1 MNNRLGFCCP
11 FVGKETKI
19 GQHFTSD
26 DELRLFESEQNKIW
40 EGNKFF
46 RYTSM
51 SFQNIEI
58 AVTVDDNDDDD
69 DDDNDDDNDDVM
81 TIMIMMT
88 MITMTLVI

>member
-1 MNNRLGFCCP
+1 MNNRLGLCCP
-11 FVGKETKI
+11 FVGNETRI
-19 GQHFTSD
+19 GQHFTSS

-58 AVTVDDNDDDD
+58 AVTVDDDDD
-69 DDDNDDDNDDVM
+69 DDDNHDDNDDVM

-88 MITMTLVI
+88 MITI

>member
-11 FVGKETKI
+11 FVGNETRI
-19 GQHFTSD
+19 GQHFTSS

-46 RYTSM
+46 CYTSM

-58 AVTVDDNDDDD
+58 AVTVDDDDD

-88 MITMTLVI
+88 MITI

>member
-11 FVGKETKI
+11 FVGNETRI
-19 GQHFTSD
+19 GQHFTSS
-26 DELRLFESEQNKIW
+26 DELHLFESERNRIW
-40 EGNKFF
+40 EGNKCF

-51 SFQNIEI
+51 SYQNIEI
-58 AVTVDDNDDDD
+58 AVTDDD
-69 DDDNDDDNDDVM
+69 DDDNDDVM

>member
-11 FVGKETKI
+11 FVGNETRI
-19 GQHFTSD
+19 GQHFTSS

-58 AVTVDDNDDDD
+58 AVTVDDDDD

-81 TIMIMMT
+81 TIMIIMT
-88 MITMTLVI
+88 MITI